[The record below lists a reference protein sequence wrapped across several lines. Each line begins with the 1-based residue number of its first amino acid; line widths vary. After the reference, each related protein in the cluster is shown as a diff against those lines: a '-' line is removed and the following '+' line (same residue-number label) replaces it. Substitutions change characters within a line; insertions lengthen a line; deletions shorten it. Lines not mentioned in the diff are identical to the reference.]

1 MCPVCSPGSG
11 VASVVVTVVTAPVAC
26 AEVTV
31 VVMVGM
37 AGDGFGAFGEERS
50 KLKRSANERRPRHF
64 TTQRHSRAEFLDAP
78 APYYLLFRN
87 TPCPVPSVLRSV
99 GLSLLS

>member
-1 MCPVCSPGSG
+1 MCGGVPATSG

-37 AGDGFGAFGEERS
+37 MAGWFGVWGEGSERDTAAYGGQWWGGT
-50 KLKRSANERRPRHF
+50 LLVLLRP
-64 TTQRHSRAEFLDAP
+64 
-78 APYYLLFRN
+78 
-87 TPCPVPSVLRSV
+87 
-99 GLSLLS
+99 